1 MKKTVYLF
9 FLFISFL
16 GSSKAQE
23 VVKVGAFNFYPGIFQ
38 ADNGEIEGFYVDAL
52 TELGKKENINFVYV
66 YGSWEEGLERIKNGE
81 IDVLTSVAL
90 TDERLNY
97 MDYVPTPLLTVW
109 SEVYTLPNSEIH
121 GILDLEG
128 KTIAIMKMDYNGG
141 HLKQL
146 IEKLEINCSFIEVA
160 DFEEVFKL
168 IHDKKVDAGVVNNTF
183 GSPKSVEYGLLS
195 TGIILNPFDIF
206 LTVKKDSN
214 NELLELLDNYL
225 ISWKHDRNSV
235 FNVARQK
242 WSHDKVGAIEV
253 FPEWLKE
260 LIYLTLIIVLILII
274 FIGLLRYKVKIATK
288 KIKHSEQIFKTF
300 MENTPAYVYIKDSK
314 LNHIYRNRMVD
325 MVNKVAGE
333 EQNSSAKTI
342 FEPHIA
348 AMLEKTDQEILTSQT
363 KQMKLQYECILNNK
377 KTWLH
382 DYKFFIQ
389 LPDDKPGIGG
399 ISFDIT
405 KLKETEFEL
414 TQAKEKAEESDRL
427 KSAFLANMSHE
438 IRTPMNGILGFAN
451 LLKDANLK
459 NEKHNKYV
467 DIIVKSGD
475 RMLNII
481 NDIIDISKIESGQMA
496 VVNTKLN
503 VNQVL
508 EDLYG
513 FFIEEANR
521 KSIELRLI
529 KGLPDKNAVLNT
541 DSDKLY
547 AILSNLLKNAI
558 KYTDKGSIEFGYHLK
573 APGSELEFFV
583 KDTGIGIPK
592 DRQTAIF
599 ERFVQADIED
609 KMARQ
614 GAGLGLAIARAYI
627 DMLEGKLWLES
638 EKNIGSTFY
647 FTIAYDKGDLSEIVE
662 SDAIKADPV
671 QHKNLKIVIADD
683 DEISNKLLTISVND
697 FAHEIIN
704 VQSGMEAIL
713 ACKNNPD
720 VDLVLMD
727 IQMPVVNG
735 YEATRKIREL
745 NKDVIIIAQTAFAQL
760 GDREKAIEAGCDD
773 YIAKPIQKH
782 ELVSLIRKLFKNR
795 VN

>member
-1 MKKTVYLF
+1 MKKIVCF
-9 FLFISFL
+9 FFFFISII
-16 GSSKAQE
+16 GSVKGQQ
-23 VVKVGAFNFYPGIFQ
+23 VVKVGAFNFYPGIFR

-52 TELGKKENINFVYV
+52 NELGKRENINFVYV

-90 TDERLNY
+90 TDERLKY

-109 SEVYTLPNSEIH
+109 SEVYAQPKSEIH

-141 HLKQL
+141 YLKQL
-146 IEKLEINCSFIEVA
+146 VEKLDINCSFIEVE
-160 DFEEVFKL
+160 DFEKVFNL
-168 IHDKKVDAGVVNNTF
+168 IQDKKVDAGVVNNTF

-206 LTVKKDSN
+206 LSVKKDSN
-214 NELLELLDNYL
+214 QELLKLLGKYL
-225 ISWKHDRNSV
+225 HSWKHDRNSV

-242 WSHDKVGAIEV
+242 WSHNKIGSIEV
-253 FPEWLKE
+253 FPNWLKE
-260 LIYLTLIIVLILII
+260 SIYSVLFIVLILIL

-288 KIKHSEQIFKTF
+288 KIKHSEQLFKTF

-314 LNHIYRNRMVD
+314 LNHVYRNRMVN
-325 MVNKVAGE
+325 MVNNVPADA
-333 EQNSSAKTI
+333 QNSSAKTV

-348 AMLEKTDQEILTSQT
+348 ALVEKTDQEILTSQT
-363 KQMKLQYECILNNK
+363 SQINLQYECKLNNK
-377 KTWLH
+377 NTWLH

-389 LPDDKPGIGG
+389 LPNGKPGIGG

-405 KLKETEFEL
+405 KLKETECEL
-414 TQAKEKAEESDRL
+414 TKAKEKAEESDRL

-451 LLKDANLK
+451 LLKDADLNTDK
-459 NEKHNKYV
+459 QNQYV

-475 RMLNII
+475 RMLSII
-481 NDIIDISKIESGQMA
+481 NDIIDISRIESGHMS
-496 VVNTKLN
+496 VVNTNLN

-508 EDLYG
+508 DDLYG
-513 FFIEEANR
+513 FFKEEANQ
-521 KSIELRLI
+521 KSIELRLV
-529 KGLPDKNAVLNT
+529 KGLPDKDAGLKT
-541 DSDKLY
+541 DSVKLY

-558 KYTDKGSIEFGYHLK
+558 KYTNKGSIEFGYCLQTSGLK
-573 APGSELEFFV
+573 LEFFV
-583 KDTGIGIPK
+583 KDTGIGIPEE
-592 DRQTAIF
+592 RQNAIF
-599 ERFVQADIED
+599 ERFIQADIED

-614 GAGLGLAIARAYI
+614 GAGLGLAIARAYVE
-627 DMLEGKLWLES
+627 MLQGEVWLES
-638 EKNIGSTFY
+638 KENVGSTFY
-647 FTIAYDKGDLSEIVE
+647 FTIAYTNENTSEIVD
-662 SDAIKADPV
+662 SDSVKTDQIQNKS
-671 QHKNLKIVIADD
+671 LKIVIADD
-683 DEISNKLLTISVND
+683 DEISNRLLAISVND

-704 VQSGMEAIL
+704 VQTGMDAIM

-745 NKDVIIIAQTAFAQL
+745 NKDVIIVAQTAFAQL
-760 GDREKAIEAGCDD
+760 GDREKAIEAGCND

-782 ELVSLIRKLFKNR
+782 ELVSIIRKLLQNR
-795 VN
+795 DN